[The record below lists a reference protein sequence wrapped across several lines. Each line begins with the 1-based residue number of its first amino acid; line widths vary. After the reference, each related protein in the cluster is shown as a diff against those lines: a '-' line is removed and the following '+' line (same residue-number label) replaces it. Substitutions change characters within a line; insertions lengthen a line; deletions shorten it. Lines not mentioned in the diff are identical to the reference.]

1 MPNSSIPLEQMTI
14 GQMEA
19 LNLDELREIA
29 RAANITGYTRL
40 KKYDLVMRLLRANAE
55 QQGFIFG
62 GGILEIVQDNIGFLR
77 SDHLLPGPED
87 VYVSQ
92 SQIRRFGL
100 RTGDLVVGQVRPPKD
115 TEKYHGLLKV
125 EAVNGLD
132 PEEAKKRPVF
142 EKMTPIFPNEQLLLE
157 TRPNVISTR
166 MIDLLSPIGR
176 GQRGLIVSPPKA
188 GKTTILKRIAN
199 GITTNYK
206 DIHLM
211 VVLIGE
217 RPEEVTDM
225 DRSVEAEVVSSTFD

>member
-1 MPNSSIPLEQMTI
+1 MPNSSIPLEQLTI
-14 GQMEA
+14 GQMEVM
-19 LNLDELREIA
+19 NLDELREIA

-125 EAVNGLD
+125 EAGKDAFLGVTHLSD
-132 PEEAKKRPVF
+132 RAEQDELARLQHAAKRFVGAYIATCHD
-142 EKMTPIFPNEQLLLE
+142 ESTGANLARTPTARIQD
-157 TRPNVISTR
+157 RR
-166 MIDLLSPIGR
+166 DR
-176 GQRGLIVSPPKA
+176 
-188 GKTTILKRIAN
+188 TIRAWECRHLNLKRFGGRCPA
-199 GITTNYK
+199 
-206 DIHLM
+206 
-211 VVLIGE
+211 
-217 RPEEVTDM
+217 
-225 DRSVEAEVVSSTFD
+225 